1 VCGRYGMSLSS
12 PQLSEAFPHV
22 DFPLTIAPRYNIAPT
37 QDVLVVRQVAGSARA
52 EHVRWGIDLP
62 PSAPDATRSLI
73 NVRSETALRGGF
85 LRALL
90 EHDRVLLP
98 ASHFYEWRGQGRDR
112 LPMMIRRHEGMFAFA
127 GLIGRWMD
135 PETGI
140 TVPAV
145 AILTCRPNELMQP
158 IHHRMPVILD
168 STSWRSWLDPRSSV
182 EDLAPLLTPCPD
194 SWLEVRPAS
203 RLVNDHRH
211 DGPELLEPSAEDS
224 SGPPG
229 LQLSLFDRPDPP

>member
-1 VCGRYGMSLSS
+1 MSLSS

-112 LPMMIRRHEGMFAFA
+112 LPMMIRRREGMFAFA

-145 AILTCRPNELMQP
+145 AILTRRPNELMQP

-182 EDLAPLLTPCPD
+182 EDLARLLTPCPD